1 MFRKFLYIYR
11 TAATASGRE
20 TESRHV
26 RTGLRAGF
34 HKSGLQELCWLHPRR
49 VQFSQCGPCL
59 VRPFPILVRY
69 QGLAQAGF
77 STVWGCSRFYTRG
90 MPTYEFRC
98 KTCDSVFE
106 ERRSMSEADTPA
118 TCPDGHNNAVR
129 LLSVFASVGGA
140 SAPQKSMP
148 RATGGCGTGCGC
160 H

>member
-1 MFRKFLYIYR
+1 MV
-11 TAATASGRE
+11 TALGRE

-26 RTGLRAGF
+26 RRGPRVGF
-34 HKSGLQELCWLHPRR
+34 HKFGLQEPCWPHPLQGR
-49 VQFSQCGPCL
+49 FSRCEPWL
-59 VRPFPILVRY
+59 VRLFLIRGRS
-69 QGLAQAGF
+69 QGLALVGF
-77 STVWGCSRFYTRG
+77 LTVWGRSRFYTRG

-118 TCPDGHNNAVR
+118 TCPGGHNNAVR

>member
-1 MFRKFLYIYR
+1 MYR
-11 TAATASGRE
+11 TAAIALGRE
-20 TESRHV
+20 MESKHDHTV
-26 RTGLRAGF
+26 LPTGF
-34 HKSGLQELCWLHPRR
+34 HKYAPREPCWQHLRQVP
-49 VQFSQCGPCL
+49 FSRCEPWWA
-59 VRPFPILVRY
+59 RPFLLRRRSGGWLRVEF
-69 QGLAQAGF
+69 LA
-77 STVWGCSRFYTRG
+77 VWGCSRFYTRG

-140 SAPQKSMP
+140 SAPQKTMP